1 MENKIIERTSSFRWN
16 SRFELYQYFKDNFN
30 IDSEMVDATI
40 NRVMASFK
48 PRMGQIVRTQ
58 ELWQKVGLVLEEY
71 HQIDHLLS
79 A

>member
-1 MENKIIERTSSFRWN
+1 MNKNFIERTSSFRWN
-16 SRFELYQYFKDNFN
+16 SRLELYQYFKENFN

-71 HQIDHLLS
+71 HQIDHLIS

>member
-1 MENKIIERTSSFRWN
+1 MENEIIKRTSSFRWN

>member
-1 MENKIIERTSSFRWN
+1 MNKDIVERTSCFRWN
-16 SRFELYQYFKDNFN
+16 SRFELYQYFKENFN

-40 NRVMASFK
+40 NRVMAGFK
-48 PRMGQIVRTQ
+48 PRMGQIVKTQ

-71 HQIDHLLS
+71 HQIDHLIS

>member
-16 SRFELYQYFKDNFN
+16 SRFELYQYFKENFN